1 MGLDAVRQV
10 GSRVDKFGQ
19 GDRAL
24 KIDTLAVAVCV
35 ALLEHPYAF
44 LAIREYRDE
53 RRQQSKR
60 KASAKYENKQ
70 TDLLPLARVDS
81 LIFFSTVLST

>member
-1 MGLDAVRQV
+1 LDAVRQV

-24 KIDTLAVAVCV
+24 NDTLAVAVCV

-44 LAIREYRDE
+44 LWLSANTATSEDNNRSGRH
-53 RRQQSKR
+53 QQSTK
-60 KASAKYENKQ
+60 NKQ
-70 TDLLPLARVDS
+70 TDLPLARV
-81 LIFFSTVLST
+81 IV

>member
-1 MGLDAVRQV
+1 LTDLADLSNAQV

-19 GDRAL
+19 GEGTE
-24 KIDTLAVAVCV
+24 IDTLAVAVCV

-60 KASAKYENKQ
+60 KASASTKTNKPIF
-70 TDLLPLARVDS
+70 LLLAWKS
-81 LIFFSTVLST
+81 NISTVLST